1 MTRRQEAGT
10 PRRLELDPVLLG
22 TALALLFIGIVMVTS
37 ASITTA
43 DRSMGEPFYYLYRQ
57 LVFAGM
63 GLVVATLL
71 IAMPTRWWE
80 ALGVVAL
87 GCALIL
93 LLAVLIPGVGR
104 TINGS
109 TRWIPLGPISLQV
122 SEPARLLFLIYVA
135 SYLVRHQ
142 SAVRVSLSAFLRPLG
157 IVALACLLLLAE
169 PDFCAATV
177 LLTTVI
183 GVMLLGGAR
192 WRDFALVTTGATAT
206 LAALA
211 MASPYRMAR
220 ITGFLDP
227 FADPYDSGFQLTQ
240 SLIAIGRGELFG
252 VGLGN
257 SVQKLFYL
265 PEAHTDFVFAVL
277 AEETGLI
284 GVMVLIALYGTLVW
298 RSLSIGRAAA
308 AADMGFQAYLA
319 FGIGIWLGLQASVN
333 MGVNM
338 GLLPTKGLT
347 LPLISYGGSS
357 LLVSFAAIALLLRI
371 HHETQRAGVP
381 QAPVLKEVRRET
393 GRDGR
398 KRTSKAGQR

>member
-1 MTRRQEAGT
+1 MSRRQEAGT

-22 TALALLFIGIVMVTS
+22 TALTLLAIGIVMVTS

-57 LVFAGM
+57 LAFAGI
-63 GLVVATLL
+63 GLVIATLL

-87 GCALIL
+87 GAALIL
-93 LLAVLIPGVGR
+93 LLAVLVPGVGR
-104 TINGS
+104 TVNGS
-109 TRWIPLGPISLQV
+109 TRWIPLGPIALQV
-122 SEPARLLFLIYVA
+122 SEPARLLFLIYIA

-142 SAVRVSLSAFLRPLG
+142 TAIQVSLSAFLRPLG
-157 IVALACLLLLAE
+157 IVTVACVLLLLE
-169 PDFCAATV
+169 PDFGAATV

-192 WRDFALVTTGATAT
+192 WRDFALITTGASAT

-211 MASPYRMAR
+211 MASPYRVER
-220 ITGFLDP
+220 ITGFMDP
-227 FADPYDSGFQLTQ
+227 FADPFDSGFQLTQ

-284 GVMVLIALYGTLVW
+284 GVALVIALYGALVW
-298 RSLSIGRAAA
+298 RALAIGRAAA
-308 AADMGFQAYLA
+308 AADLGFQAYLA

-347 LPLISYGGSS
+347 LPLLSYGGSS

-381 QAPVLKEVRRET
+381 QAPVLKEVRREV
-393 GRDGR
+393 R
-398 KRTSKAGQR
+398 KASRGARRR